1 MSTYPCNSPWLAVCL
16 FVSATRSLSPL
27 LPSLLSA
34 SSLLSSPVPL
44 TATGAQRAAA
54 VHDADASAQE
64 RTGQRR
70 SRGECG
76 DPPPPPLLLLLLLV
90 VVFILWCRVPLLLFL
105 LPVLVV
111 ALVALAPVAVCG
123 ATPLLSPLTLWVL
136 FLFNSLLFNSLLFSF
151 AASCPCLCSLL
162 LRIMRCL
169 GCMHG
174 IHQCCCALRPRH
186 ELPGEGNCFAKA
198 QPTKLTK
205 SHNISNLN
213 TTTQAHTALTAPFN
227 ALRCA

>member
-1 MSTYPCNSPWLAVCL
+1 MTLMHLLKSERDNVAVA
-16 FVSATRSLSPL
+16 VSAGTHHHHHCCCCCCWWWC
-27 LPSLLSA
+27 
-34 SSLLSSPVPL
+34 SS
-44 TATGAQRAAA
+44 
-54 VHDADASAQE
+54 
-64 RTGQRR
+64 
-70 SRGECG
+70 CG
-76 DPPPPPLLLLLLLV
+76 VVYRCCCSCYLFLLLLLLL
-90 VVFILWCRVPLLLFL
+90 LHLLLF
-105 LPVLVV
+105 VV
-111 ALVALAPVAVCG
+111 QRHCYHHSHSG
-123 ATPLLSPLTLWVL
+123 FSFSSIL
-136 FLFNSLLFNSLLFSF
+136 FLFNSLLFSF